1 MSYPF
6 SIAAKGGE
14 GGDMKSYES
23 GPDNIQFGFPE
34 QHDMCSPEVQ
44 TIGGGGGGGGG
55 GAVQTKVAVLIS
67 WDTAA
72 TVSENQI
79 FHRDS
84 HKELL
89 VIYSKSLYISL

>member
-1 MSYPF
+1 
-6 SIAAKGGE
+6 
-14 GGDMKSYES
+14 
-23 GPDNIQFGFPE
+23 
-34 QHDMCSPEVQ
+34 MCSPELQ
-44 TIGGGGGGGGG
+44 TIGGGGGG

-72 TVSENQI
+72 TVSENKI

-89 VIYSKSLYISL
+89 VIYSKSLYKPLILVILGYNPDCSCIVLLLLGFQCE

>member
-1 MSYPF
+1 
-6 SIAAKGGE
+6 
-14 GGDMKSYES
+14 
-23 GPDNIQFGFPE
+23 
-34 QHDMCSPEVQ
+34 MCSPEVQ
-44 TIGGGGGGGGG
+44 TIGGGGGGG

-84 HKELL
+84 LPPFSYYYLL
-89 VIYSKSLYISL
+89 SILLFGPK

>member
-1 MSYPF
+1 
-6 SIAAKGGE
+6 
-14 GGDMKSYES
+14 
-23 GPDNIQFGFPE
+23 
-34 QHDMCSPEVQ
+34 MCSPEVQ
-44 TIGGGGGGGGG
+44 TIGGGGG

-89 VIYSKSLYISL
+89 VI

>member
-1 MSYPF
+1 
-6 SIAAKGGE
+6 
-14 GGDMKSYES
+14 
-23 GPDNIQFGFPE
+23 
-34 QHDMCSPEVQ
+34 MCSPELQ
-44 TIGGGGGGGGG
+44 TIAGGGGGGG

-89 VIYSKSLYISL
+89 VIYSKSFYKPLILVILGYNPDCSCIVLLLLGF

>member
-1 MSYPF
+1 M
-6 SIAAKGGE
+6 
-14 GGDMKSYES
+14 
-23 GPDNIQFGFPE
+23 
-34 QHDMCSPEVQ
+34 
-44 TIGGGGGGGGG
+44 
-55 GAVQTKVAVLIS
+55 QTKVAVLIS

-89 VIYSKSLYISL
+89 VIYSKSLYKPLILVILEYNPDHVHAMYCSCLDSRVSKAHC

>member
-1 MSYPF
+1 MF
-6 SIAAKGGE
+6 
-14 GGDMKSYES
+14 
-23 GPDNIQFGFPE
+23 
-34 QHDMCSPEVQ
+34 SPEVQ

-67 WDTAA
+67 WAGA

-89 VIYSKSLYISL
+89 VIYSKSLYKPLILVILGYNPDCSCIVLLLLGF